1 MFARTSQCQAYAI
14 LLRAEISVK
23 PIVKNL
29 GDNYPVQDWTAGSR
43 AHASKAAISKVRYLC
58 PLVSL

>member
-1 MFARTSQCQAYAI
+1 MPQQQ
-14 LLRAEISVK
+14 EISVK
-23 PIVKNL
+23 PIVKNF

-43 AHASKAAISKVRYLC
+43 VHEWNAAISKVRYLC